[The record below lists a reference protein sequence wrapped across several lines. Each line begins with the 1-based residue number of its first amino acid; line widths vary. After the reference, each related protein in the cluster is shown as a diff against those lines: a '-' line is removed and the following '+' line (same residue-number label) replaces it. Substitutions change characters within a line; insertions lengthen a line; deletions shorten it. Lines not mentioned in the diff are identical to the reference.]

1 MIEQYEH
8 LTVEIGD
15 DIVVVRFHGPRITN
29 VNDIRQIGDVL
40 FKLLENHYPDQFIL
54 DFERVNYLPSAMLGK
69 LAAIRIEISSL
80 GGRLKLTNLQ
90 GQVKQV
96 FEMTQLE
103 KIFAIF
109 PDVDSALKEN

>member
-1 MIEQYEH
+1 MIEQHEH

-15 DIVVVRFHGPRITN
+15 DIVVVRFNGPRITN

-40 FKLLENHYPDQFIL
+40 FKLLENHYPAQFIL

-69 LAAIRIEISSL
+69 LAAIRNKISSL